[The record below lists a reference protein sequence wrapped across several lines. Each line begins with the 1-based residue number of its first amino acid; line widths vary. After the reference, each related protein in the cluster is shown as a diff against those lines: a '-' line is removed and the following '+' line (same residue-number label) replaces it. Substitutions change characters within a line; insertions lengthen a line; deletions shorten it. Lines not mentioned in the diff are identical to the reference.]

1 MTIRAFGLDGF
12 GSLILI
18 ALLGGLTACS
28 SNGGTGPK
36 AGTGGSGAPAT
47 GGASV
52 VATGG
57 TSASGGAPGSATAG
71 TMGTMGT
78 GGSSGGTAGASSG
91 GGTGGSGSGG
101 RGGAGAGVAG
111 SAGASSQDAGAD
123 GASDAGSACLGAGK
137 SLHFQDDLGGVRT
150 TSMQV
155 LADLGTDLP
164 IANAARTIEM
174 WLYMEGNESWKSGH
188 SIIEYGGV
196 GRCNAFGIDGG
207 DNPITAPAQFD
218 PFTFSSGGPCTGD
231 NNVTITPAP
240 PRTGWLHVALAYDPA
255 GIGGQATV
263 NFLFTVNG
271 VAQPIPA
278 RMQTGALLTM
288 RTVISIGSGQ
298 DASADTGNG
307 FTGRIDEVRIWNV
320 GRTATEITDNYRL
333 ILRGDEAGL
342 VAYYHFDDGAGTT
355 PRDASSKH
363 HDAAFAIN
371 GGRPVP
377 TWVDSTGLT
386 LTCKP

>member
-1 MTIRAFGLDGF
+1 MMIRRIHGFATMVLVSQLGVFGG
-12 GSLILI
+12 
-18 ALLGGLTACS
+18 CS
-28 SNGGTGPK
+28 SSGTK
-36 AGTGGSGAPAT
+36 AGTGGTGVTST
-47 GGASV
+47 GGATGVGTGGSTGTGGATGV
-52 VATGG
+52 GTGGSPGTGG
-57 TSASGGAPGSATAG
+57 TSPGSG
-71 TMGTMGT
+71 
-78 GGSSGGTAGASSG
+78 
-91 GGTGGSGSGG
+91 
-101 RGGAGAGVAG
+101 GGAGAGGRGGGGTLGGAGGSVGVGGLAGSSSAPDAGAGG
-111 SAGASSQDAGAD
+111 SAGAGV
-123 GASDAGSACLGAGK
+123 ACPGAGK
-137 SLHFQDDLGGVRT
+137 SLHFQDDLNGVRT

-207 DNPITAPAQFD
+207 DNQLMNPAQFD

-231 NNVTITPAP
+231 NNVAITPAP
-240 PRTGWLHVALAYDPA
+240 PRTGWLHVALAYAPA
-255 GIGGQATV
+255 GIGGQAGL

-288 RTVISIGSGQ
+288 QTVLSIGSGQ
-298 DASADTGNG
+298 DASSDTGNG
-307 FTGRIDEVRIWNV
+307 FTGRIDEVRVWNV
-320 GRTATEITDNYRL
+320 GRTNQEIMDNYRL
-333 ILRGDEAGL
+333 ILHGDEPGL

-355 PRDASSKH
+355 PRDASLKH
-363 HDAAFAIN
+363 HDAVFATN
-371 GGRPVP
+371 MGRPVP